1 MWWMRAMTLAL
12 GLLTTTAADQFG
24 VSPET
29 EAGSWLSALG
39 YMARGVVLS
48 SFWELVVGSWEWI
61 QAAQDPLRNSVS
73 AMSTLS
79 RRARLIAG
87 QFFSARTSVFH
98 E

>member
-24 VSPET
+24 VAPET

-39 YMARGVVLS
+39 YMALGVVLS
-48 SFWELVVGSWEWI
+48 SFWELAVGSWI